1 MNIVKPKSIFS
12 LLKENI
18 TFKVDT
24 PSIEIG
30 GLTLL
35 ESSILVSLLKILKA
49 KYIFEFG
56 TYFGSTTKLF
66 SQNTMNSSKIYSIDF
81 DMKKHEPIISK
92 SDVENQK
99 YLHNGIINDQ
109 YLTYLLKKKGPYKII
124 NKKKILRKIKLLKL
138 DSKLLDVR
146 KLKFVNKF
154 DLIFIDGGHDYQ
166 TVISDTKNS
175 LLMKKKDSIVVW
187 HDYKSKIHSDVTK
200 FLNNFNKKKKI
211 FHIKNTMLVFALYG
225 KYSKI
230 KFKNEQY

>member
-66 SQNTMNSSKIYSIDF
+66 SQ
-81 DMKKHEPIISK
+81 
-92 SDVENQK
+92 
-99 YLHNGIINDQ
+99 
-109 YLTYLLKKKGPYKII
+109 
-124 NKKKILRKIKLLKL
+124 
-138 DSKLLDVR
+138 
-146 KLKFVNKF
+146 
-154 DLIFIDGGHDYQ
+154 
-166 TVISDTKNS
+166 
-175 LLMKKKDSIVVW
+175 
-187 HDYKSKIHSDVTK
+187 
-200 FLNNFNKKKKI
+200 
-211 FHIKNTMLVFALYG
+211 
-225 KYSKI
+225 
-230 KFKNEQY
+230 